1 MTFRRRLTDR
11 HPRRPV
17 PRVRQQLSLGPLL
30 GPFLVPANCAVSATP
45 QSRTSVRVDR
55 SVVACRRAGTRRVFS
70 KGPLPHQHAIDATH
84 FEASSCRG
92 AVAMMH
98 SLDAVEGKAVGWAV
112 LLVSTSVEVCGARER
127 ARGLETRR
135 SLKLACRELCR
146 AARRC
151 QRCLRARFGRIL
163 AAMRFW
169 RFSPREG
176 VCFGGGLARCG
187 GELYCLHFFEFWA
200 PRFSFDPRCTGQIGK
215 FTGQIRNHGFFKKSI
230 RKPPDRTNQL
240 SPDTRK
246 EELPGLAQLCGQMV

>member
-45 QSRTSVRVDR
+45 PSRTSVRVDR

-135 SLKLACRELCR
+135 SRRQACRALCY
-146 AARRC
+146 AARWG
-151 QRCLRARFGRIL
+151 QRCVRARFGRIL
-163 AAMRFW
+163 AAMRFLL
-169 RFSPREG
+169 FAPREG
-176 VCFGGGLARCG
+176 ARFAGGLASCG
-187 GELYCLHFFEFWA
+187 GEQPCLVLAVFLTRKQNFDPGCTSNREISGSNPGSRVFFIVYSDDTDFFESSLPA
-200 PRFSFDPRCTGQIGK
+200 LASAGE
-215 FTGQIRNHGFFKKSI
+215 HG
-230 RKPPDRTNQL
+230 L
-240 SPDTRK
+240 V
-246 EELPGLAQLCGQMV
+246 A

>member
-1 MTFRRRLTDR
+1 MTFRRHLTDR
-11 HPRRPV
+11 YPRRPV
-17 PRVRQQLSLGPLL
+17 PRARQQLSLGPLL

-45 QSRTSVRVDR
+45 PSRTSVRVDR

-169 RFSPREG
+169 RFSPRAG
-176 VCFGGGLARCG
+176 VCFAAGLARCG
-187 GELYCLHFFEFWA
+187 CGEPCLGCC
-200 PRFSFDPRCTGQIGK
+200 RFRVVRRSFDPRCTGQFGK
-215 FTGQIRNHGFFKKSI
+215 LAGQLRNHGFFLLPIQMTPNLNSFRLPSNHKHA
-230 RKPPDRTNQL
+230 RTDHSQ
-240 SPDTRK
+240 
-246 EELPGLAQLCGQMV
+246 E